1 MAEHPVEIVI
11 KVRSEGKQEF
21 DDLGRRIQ
29 YMRLPVE
36 QAQQELALRKHQET
50 IYARLEQN
58 EAARHGM
65 TRREWMRT
73 GSEASYYLTMIAGK
87 SGEAGKGLAQMTGI
101 ATQLGETALFGG
113 AVGVAIGVIGLG
125 ISAVV
130 GKVQEMEAESRKA
143 AESWTQIRQEIEAL
157 APLKGVDKL
166 AQDLGVTREAVEQ
179 YVRSGTGAS
188 ALTLAY
194 ADASGELAKKK
205 NELAQSEKY
214 LVDLLASEPS
224 AIDADQYVTWS
235 SNVEQTRARIAA
247 LSSEIGQLNT
257 TLSSSGAAISGNAT
271 RFDELKRAVDAYPA
285 SVAQARA
292 ENDAYRKSLADLN
305 SAQQKNI
312 AEFAKERSKI
322 EDSALKQREQS
333 EADFAKR
340 LNQMARQESRQDA
353 ETYRSYAKSIA
364 SIQDSITKTVQDA
377 NRNRERSFMDMLRR
391 IQDAD
396 TQYGLRMQDA
406 STERERDRIDLERV
420 INQAGL
426 QRDASERSRDLSEQV
441 TEQLSAAEE
450 RRRELDEEFG
460 YRQQLREEDRQYTL
474 AQMQEESAERRN
486 AIATQRAEQL
496 TAVAEREEKASTEH
510 NLSLMRIAAE
520 HRAKVASFTDTRT
533 AAQKFSE
540 DIAALAGTAYDP
552 WIAKIQEMKRE
563 WEDFERKAKGWTPS
577 GGNPWV
583 RVTGGGDQLADEAW
597 R

>member
-29 YMRLPVE
+29 YMRVPAE
-36 QAQQELALRKHQET
+36 QAQQELALQKHQKA

-58 EAARHGM
+58 EAAQHGL
-65 TRREWMRT
+65 TRREWRRT
-73 GSEASYYLTMIAGK
+73 GSEAAYYLTMIADK
-87 SGEAGKGLAQMTGI
+87 SGEAGRGLSQMTGI
-101 ATQLGETALFGG
+101 VTHLGTTAMFGG
-113 AVGVAIGVIGLG
+113 ALGVAIGAIGLG

-130 GKVQEMEAESRKA
+130 GKMQEMEAASRKA
-143 AESWTQIRQEIEAL
+143 AEPWTQIRQEIEAL
-157 APLKGVDKL
+157 AALKGMDKL
-166 AQDLGVTREAVEQ
+166 AQDLGVAREAVEQ
-179 YVRSGTGAS
+179 YVRSGTSAS

-205 NELAQSEKY
+205 TALAESEKY
-214 LVDLLASEPS
+214 LIDLLASEPGV
-224 AIDADQYVTWS
+224 IDADQYVTWQI
-235 SNVEQTRARIAA
+235 NVARTQESIAA
-247 LSSEIGQLNT
+247 LSTEIGQLSS
-257 TLSSSGAAISGNAT
+257 TLAASGSAISANAT
-271 RFDELKRAVDAYPA
+271 RFNELKSAVDGYPA
-285 SVAQARA
+285 SVARARA
-292 ENDAYRKSLADLN
+292 ENDAYLKSLADLN
-305 SAQQKNI
+305 AAQQKNI
-312 AEFAKERSKI
+312 AGFAKERSKI

-333 EADFAKR
+333 EVDFAKR
-340 LNQMARQESRQDA
+340 LNQMARRDSRQDA
-353 ETYRSYAKSIA
+353 ETYRSYAKSII
-364 SIQDSITKTVQDA
+364 SIQDSITKAVQDA
-377 NRNRERSFMDMLRR
+377 NRTRERSFMDMLRR

-406 STERERDRIDLERV
+406 ATERERDRIDLERV

-450 RRRELDEEFG
+450 RRRVLDDEFN
-460 YRQQLREEDRQYTL
+460 YRQQLRDEDRQSEF
-474 AQMQEESAERRN
+474 AQMQEEAAERRN
-486 AIATQRAEQL
+486 AITTQRAEQL
-496 TAVAEREEKASTEH
+496 AAVVEREQAASNEH

-520 HRAKVASFTDTRT
+520 HRTKVAAFSDTRT

-563 WEDFERKAKGWTPS
+563 WEEFENKTREWTPS

-583 RVTGGGDQLADEAW
+583 RKTGGGDQLYDEAW